1 MASENSVKHIV
12 HVLYIT
18 ALLALLN
25 SPFVDHAMS
34 ADTIRQ
40 RTSRTSEASADIV
53 STEGVQLKETEEEY
67 EEDSHV
73 SVRSILLGWL
83 TGSIIGAGN
92 VYLGLKIGSTVGAGL
107 FGAIVGFGC
116 LRLMSKLPRHLMGGG
131 TGPKENC
138 ALQTAATAAGGL
150 ATSFVSSIP
159 VMFRQQL
166 LEGTPSQY
174 LVLFVLWS
182 LCSGYYGIFFGI
194 PFRKFC
200 ILKQKLVFP
209 SPTAAAQTIKAFH
222 KEKSSS
228 GGQARV
234 ILYVMLAVIA
244 FLTLAFFL
252 PIIKD
257 WHIFYWIGQ
266 YSESNAFRDIDSWNW
281 YIDWSPVYLGS
292 GMLTGYNANLSYLFG
307 SAIVWGIL
315 GPVLLSTGQVKSKFS
330 MGKQVIQGSPSAKF
344 WLLWPSIV
352 MMVVS
357 SFLELG
363 FVLPTVFRG
372 LLSALRQGKD
382 GAVNENEE
390 EKEPLNDDL
399 PDAPEDQQ
407 IPRLWWVLG
416 LIISVTV
423 TVLVLYFY
431 FNMSPVLSLLA
442 ILVAFFLS
450 FIGIQA
456 SGTTDTNPIGTIAK
470 CSQIIFSGF
479 KDGSVKQR
487 MINNL
492 MTGSIAS
499 NAASHTVDMVGDL
512 KTGHLLGASPKAQ
525 FIAQALGTIPAIIIS
540 PLVYILFSKFFPCI
554 NDPEISCNGQFGLV
568 AVNAWEGITIA
579 LTADVNPVPVSALWA
594 CLAAAI
600 VSIICTSL
608 RYKYKNTYACYIP
621 NTTVIGFAFVSD
633 VVPQPIMM
641 TFGSL
646 MQPWIATR
654 FGGDMTAILASG
666 LIAGEGIFGVLNAL
680 MVFAGAAKGS
690 ISTFGVPK

>member
-1 MASENSVKHIV
+1 MN
-12 HVLYIT
+12 T
-18 ALLALLN
+18 
-25 SPFVDHAMS
+25 
-34 ADTIRQ
+34 DTMRQ
-40 RTSRTSEASADIV
+40 RLSNTSEEPMDILD
-53 STEGVQLKETEEEY
+53 TEEQHTKETENNDS
-67 EEDSHV
+67 EDSNV
-73 SVRSILLGWL
+73 SLRSILLGWL
-83 TGSIIGAGN
+83 TGSIIGASN
-92 VYLGLKIGSTVGAGL
+92 IYLGLKIGSTFGAGL
-107 FGAIVGFGC
+107 FGAIIGFGC
-116 LRLMSKLPRHLMGGG
+116 LQLMSKLPRHLMGGG

-150 ATSFVSSIP
+150 ATSFVSAIP

-174 LVLFVLWS
+174 LVLFILWS
-182 LCSGYYGIFFGI
+182 MCSAYYGMFFGI

-209 SPTAAAQTIKAFH
+209 TPSAAAQTIKAFH
-222 KEKSSS
+222 QKKSSS
-228 GGQARV
+228 EGHARI

-252 PIIKD
+252 PIIKE

-266 YSESNAFRDIDSWNW
+266 YSESNAFRDIDSWYW
-281 YIDWSPVYLGS
+281 YLDWSPVYLGS
-292 GMLTGYNANLSYLFG
+292 GMLTGFNASLSFLLG
-307 SAIVWGIL
+307 TVVVWGIM
-315 GPVLLSTGQVKSKFS
+315 GPLLLSSGQVTSKFA

-344 WLLWPSIV
+344 WFLWPGIV

-357 SFLELG
+357 SFVELG
-363 FVLPTVFRG
+363 FVLPTVFKS
-372 LLSALRQGKD
+372 LQKAFGKKKVD
-382 GAVNENEE
+382 TEEVE
-390 EKEPLNDDL
+390 EKVPLHEEDL

-416 LIISVTV
+416 LIMSVTV

-431 FNMSPVLSLLA
+431 FKMSPVLSLLS

-456 SGTTDTNPIGTIAK
+456 SGTTDTNPVGTIAK

-487 MINNL
+487 MMNNL
-492 MTGSIAS
+492 LTGVIAAT
-499 NAASHTVDMVGDL
+499 AAGQTVDMVGDL
-512 KTGHLLGASPKAQ
+512 KTGHLLGASPKSQ
-525 FIAQALGTIPAIIIS
+525 FIAQALGTIPGIIIS
-540 PLVYILFSKFFPCI
+540 PLVYILFSKSFPCI
-554 NDPEISCNGQFGLV
+554 NNPEISCNGQFGLV
-568 AVNAWEGITIA
+568 SVSAWEGITIA
-579 LTADVNPVPVSALWA
+579 LTSDVNPVPVSALWA

-608 RYKYKNTYACYIP
+608 RHKYKNTYACYIP

-633 VVPQPIMM
+633 IVPQPIMM

-680 MVFAGAAKGS
+680 MVIAGAAKGS
-690 ISTFGVPK
+690 ISTFGVPSDE